1 MDPNLPGQFD
11 LQTVALLRE
20 TLDQAW
26 ASIRPEQQVNLNRTL
41 LAEGILKLAAQGER
55 NPHRLLDAAL
65 RGVGLTASDAEA

>member
-20 TLDQAW
+20 ALDQAW

-55 NPHRLLDAAL
+55 NPDRLVDAAL
-65 RGVGLTASDAEA
+65 RGVGLAASDVEA